1 MSSSMHIDNKN
12 NDILI
17 LGEDPTQ
24 ELDGTTL
31 KRECYKVNATKLYQ
45 LKAKG
50 SKIKGYALFLG
61 NISKDFT
68 INNMKTKQNKTGWN
82 SVDLNPIDD
91 TNDILDIH
99 KYLMKKKHDIKQC
112 LR

>member
-1 MSSSMHIDNKN
+1 MKAWEKNIIIFEADMSSSMHIDNKN

-31 KRECYKVNATKLYQ
+31 KRECYKVNAAKLYQ
-45 LKAKG
+45 FKAKG

-68 INNMKTKQNKTGWN
+68 INNMKKKNKNKKKQNR
-82 SVDLNPIDD
+82 
-91 TNDILDIH
+91 
-99 KYLMKKKHDIKQC
+99 MKFC
-112 LR
+112 